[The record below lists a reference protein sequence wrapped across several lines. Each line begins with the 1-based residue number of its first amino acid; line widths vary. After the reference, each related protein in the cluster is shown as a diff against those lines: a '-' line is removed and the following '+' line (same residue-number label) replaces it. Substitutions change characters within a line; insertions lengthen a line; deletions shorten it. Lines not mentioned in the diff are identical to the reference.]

1 MSIMIIIF
9 DCWDCW
15 TYLMPFMLM
24 CIILYENVSNL
35 LHLSIYLPH
44 SYQFR
49 FPQGTCS
56 FLVALTLKS
65 T

>member
-24 CIILYENVSNL
+24 CIILYENVSNSNL
-35 LHLSIYLPH
+35 LHLSIIYH
-44 SYQFR
+44 NRINSD
-49 FPQGTCS
+49 
-56 FLVALTLKS
+56 FLKGHAHFS
-65 T
+65 